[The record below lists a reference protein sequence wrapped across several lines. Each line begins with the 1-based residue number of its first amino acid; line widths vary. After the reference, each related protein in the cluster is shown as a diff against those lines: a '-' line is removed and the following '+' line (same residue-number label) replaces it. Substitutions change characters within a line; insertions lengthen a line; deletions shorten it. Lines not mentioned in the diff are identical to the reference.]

1 MPDQAAAGRMPRS
14 RGALFVL
21 TLSGSILVGWGL
33 IIFAVSQVSL
43 SGWPRPSE
51 TFVMIALLVILAEL
65 RPIVAS
71 RMAADPVYLSHAF
84 VFATLYIW
92 GWLPAILLMA
102 AATLIS
108 EIVERK
114 PLWKVIF
121 NIGQYVIS
129 VAAAAVVLSAGIGL
143 PGLRAEPEQLNAQWM
158 PWIVLSWVAFHLVN
172 LALVAGLNEE
182 GGWWAS
188 FTEEFWFY
196 TSSTMAV
203 LALSPLVAVV
213 AVADAKYSWALLPLL
228 MLPLM
233 AVQRTAQMSQ
243 EREHRALH
251 DPLTGLP
258 NRLLLTDRIETALAR
273 SSRSGGR
280 VVVVFLDLDL
290 FKTINDGLGHAVGDA
305 VLVDVAERLTSVL
318 RPGDTLARFS
328 GDEFAIVCESIPDYE
343 IEMLSARIQASLEPA
358 FTFGSHEVTVTA
370 SIGVATA
377 TPHSTAESL
386 LREADSAMYR
396 AKSAGRDQ
404 VAHFHWSMHEAATAR
419 LDDQL
424 GLRRA
429 LERGE
434 LRAHYQPIMDL
445 TSGSVLGMEALV
457 RWQHP
462 DRGLIPPDQ
471 FIPLAEETGL
481 ILPIGAWVLDHS
493 MRQLREWREEFP
505 GAAELWMAV
514 NISPRQLSDPDLT
527 HKIARSLRDT
537 GLAASSLHLEITE
550 TAIMNS
556 LDRSTA
562 TLEALRSLGVQ
573 LIIDDFGTGYSSL
586 ARLKRLPVTALKI
599 DRTFVDGLGM
609 DSSDLSIV
617 DAIANLARSLNLDVI
632 AEGVE
637 TREQL
642 EILHTLGANMGQGY
656 LWSRALPADE
666 IAGWVGE
673 PLLTDLA
680 RFRAFVGRRAGEAR
694 EARA

>member
-1 MPDQAAAGRMPRS
+1 MPEHAAAGRATRS
-14 RGALFVL
+14 RSALFVL

-33 IIFAVSQVSL
+33 ILFAVSRMSL
-43 SGWPRPSE
+43 DGWPQPSE
-51 TFVMIALLVILAEL
+51 AFVMISLLVVLAEL

-92 GWLPAILLMA
+92 GWVPAILLMA

-108 EIVERK
+108 ELVERK
-114 PLWKVIF
+114 PVWKVIF

-129 VAAAAVVLSAGIGL
+129 VAVAAVVLSAGIGL
-143 PGLRAEPEQLNAQWM
+143 PQVNAEAADFQAAWM

-172 LALVAGLNEE
+172 LSLVAGLSEE
-182 GGWWAS
+182 ESWWAS

-213 AVADAKYSWALLPLL
+213 AVAYEYSWALLPLL
-228 MLPLM
+228 MLPLL

-305 VLVDVAERLTSVL
+305 VLVDVADRLTSVL

-343 IEMLSARIQASLEPA
+343 IEVLAARIQASLEPA
-358 FTFGSHEVTVTA
+358 FPFGSHEVTVTA

-445 TSGSVLGMEALV
+445 ASGSVLGMEALV
-457 RWQHP
+457 RWEHP
-462 DRGLIPPDQ
+462 ERGLIPPDQ

-493 MRQLREWREEFP
+493 LQQLRAWQEEFP
-505 GAAELWMAV
+505 GAADLWMAV

-527 HKIARSLRDT
+527 HKISRSLRDS
-537 GLAASSLHLEITE
+537 GLDASSLHLEITE

-666 IAGWVGE
+666 IVGWVGE
-673 PLLTDLA
+673 PQLSDLA
-680 RFRAFVGRRAGEAR
+680 RFRALVGRRAGEAR
-694 EARA
+694 GARA

>member
-1 MPDQAAAGRMPRS
+1 MPEHAAADRATRS

-33 IIFAVSQVSL
+33 ILFAVSQLSL
-43 SGWPRPSE
+43 YGWPEPQE
-51 TFVMIALLVILAEL
+51 MFVMISLLVVLAEL

-71 RMAADPVYLSHAF
+71 RLSADPVSMSHAF

-102 AATLIS
+102 AATLVS

-129 VAAAAVVLSAGIGL
+129 VAVAALVLAIGTGL
-143 PGLRAEPEQLNAQWM
+143 PGVPAEPAELQAGWM
-158 PWIVLSWVAFHLVN
+158 PWIVLSWVAFHVVN
-172 LALVAGLNEE
+172 LALVAGLSEDQS
-182 GGWWAS
+182 WWEC

-213 AVADAKYSWALLPLL
+213 AVAYDYSWALLPLL
-228 MLPLM
+228 MLPLL

-343 IEMLSARIQASLEPA
+343 IEVLSARIQASLEPA

-445 TSGSVLGMEALV
+445 ASGSVLGMEALI
-457 RWQHP
+457 RWEHP
-462 DRGLIPPDQ
+462 ERGLIPPDQ

-493 MRQLREWREEFP
+493 LRQLRAWQEEFP
-505 GAAELWMAV
+505 GAADLWMAV
-514 NISPRQLSDPDLT
+514 NISPRQLLDPDLT

-537 GLAASSLHLEITE
+537 GLDASSLHLEITE

-656 LWSRALPADE
+656 LWSRAMPADE
-666 IAGWVGE
+666 IVGWVGE

-680 RFRAFVGRRAGEAR
+680 RFRALVGRRAGEAR

>member
-1 MPDQAAAGRMPRS
+1 MPEHAAADRATRS

-33 IIFAVSQVSL
+33 ILFAVSQLSL
-43 SGWPRPSE
+43 HGWPEPQE
-51 TFVMIALLVILAEL
+51 MFVMISLLVVLAEL

-71 RMAADPVYLSHAF
+71 RLSADPVSMSHAF

-102 AATLIS
+102 AATLVS

-129 VAAAAVVLSAGIGL
+129 VAVAALVLAIGTGL
-143 PGLRAEPEQLNAQWM
+143 PGVPAEPAELQAGWM
-158 PWIVLSWVAFHLVN
+158 PWIVLSWVAFHVVN
-172 LALVAGLNEE
+172 LALVAGLSEDQS
-182 GGWWAS
+182 WWEC

-213 AVADAKYSWALLPLL
+213 AVAYDYSWALLPLL
-228 MLPLM
+228 MLPLL

-343 IEMLSARIQASLEPA
+343 IEVLSARIQASLEPA

-445 TSGSVLGMEALV
+445 ASGSVLGMEALI
-457 RWQHP
+457 RWEHP
-462 DRGLIPPDQ
+462 ERGLIPPDQ

-493 MRQLREWREEFP
+493 LRQLRAWQEEFP
-505 GAAELWMAV
+505 GAADLWMAV
-514 NISPRQLSDPDLT
+514 NISPRQLLDPDLT

-537 GLAASSLHLEITE
+537 GLDASSLHLEITE

-656 LWSRALPADE
+656 LWSRAMPADE
-666 IAGWVGE
+666 IVGWVGE

-680 RFRAFVGRRAGEAR
+680 RFRALVGRRAGEAR